1 MIKKTLY
8 FGNPCSLSKSD
19 LQLKIRKEDSQDVT
33 IPIEDIGVMVLD
45 NMQIRLSHALLM
57 SLMDNNVAVISC
69 NDRHLPEGLMLPM
82 TGHHA
87 FTEKVNIQ
95 VNISEPLR
103 KNLWQQTV
111 VSKIR
116 NQAALLDYHGLK
128 SEPLYY
134 FAGKVKSGDVENME
148 GRAAH
153 VYWQTLFAHI
163 QGFRRGRY
171 EEPPN
176 NLLNYGYAILRGV
189 IARSLVGSG
198 LMTFMG
204 IHHRNKYNPYVLAD
218 DVMEPFRPFV
228 DQVVLEIME
237 EEDDIEELTPALKKR
252 LLVIPALDV
261 GLEDQTSPLMVAAK
275 RTTASL
281 LRCMEGAERKIL
293 YPGFTGYK
301 PK

>member
-8 FGNPCSLSKSD
+8 FGNPCSLSKINS
-19 LQLKIRKEDSQDVT
+19 QLKICREESQDVT
-33 IPIEDIGVMVLD
+33 IPIEDIGVMILD
-45 NMQIRLSHALLM
+45 HMQIRLSHALLM
-57 SLMDNNVAVISC
+57 ALMDNNVAVISC
-69 NDRHLPEGLMLPM
+69 NGRHLPEGLMLPM

-87 FTEKVNIQ
+87 FTEKVNVQ

-111 VSKIR
+111 IAKIK
-116 NQAALLDYHGLK
+116 NQATHLNLYNLNH
-128 SEPLYY
+128 EPLLY
-134 FAGKVKSGDVENME
+134 FAGKVKSGDAENME

-153 VYWQTLFAHI
+153 VYWQTLFSHLKE
-163 QGFRRGRY
+163 FKRGRY

-176 NLLNYGYAILRGV
+176 NLLNYGYAILRAV

-218 DVMEPFRPFV
+218 DIMEPFRPFV

-237 EEDDIEELTPALKKR
+237 VEEEIDELTPALKKR
-252 LLVIPALDV
+252 LLVIPAMDV
-261 GLEDQTSPLMVAAK
+261 GIDGMSSPLMVAAK

-281 LRCMEGAERKIL
+281 LRCMEGEDRKVI
-293 YPGFTGYK
+293 YPVFLNRK
-301 PK
+301 SN